1 MLRGIDPR
9 LRLILVSLASTST
22 IFAVRIAAYLYSGSL
37 AILADSIHS
46 VSDIISGLLALVAMR
61 VALRGPDAE
70 HPYGHGKAESLGS
83 LGVSLALVAMFIYIL
98 YEAIMR
104 IYYGYYMHVD
114 FTPLISALLLLSI
127 AIDYWRSRALE
138 RGARRYGSILLA
150 SDALHY
156 RSDLYA
162 TLSVLILSIAGILIG
177 SGPLILYLDIGV
189 GIAISLYFALAAMK
203 LARVAVDEL
212 MDRAPSHVVNVFRNV
227 CRDLGLHVRSVR
239 ARRSGSRIF
248 IDAVIEMPGE
258 IDLEEAHRIVDSV
271 ERIVRDSVR
280 RDIDIVIHMEPREAS
295 RISEIAEKCGII
307 ASKVAGVLGVHD
319 IEVSKEGD
327 GYHVRMHIEVS
338 PSISLKEASGIASNV
353 ENAIKGSVD
362 NISSVMI
369 HIEPKRSDSDDL
381 YRVILKAI
389 QRDDVLRNNVRIK
402 SMRALYAYGKLYID
416 ITCILPG
423 GLSVEEAHNIVSRL
437 EQMIREEVGER
448 ASITIKYLTD

>member
-1 MLRGIDPR
+1 MAVGIDPR
-9 LRLILVSLASTST
+9 LKLILLSLASTST
-22 IFAVRIAAYLYSGSL
+22 ILVVRIAAYLYSGSL

-61 VALRGPDAE
+61 VALKGPDAE

-83 LGVSLALVAMFIYIL
+83 LGVSLALVAMFLYIL
-98 YEAIMR
+98 YEAILR
-104 IYYGYYMHVD
+104 IYYDSYIHVD

-138 RGARRYGSILLA
+138 KGAERYSSTLLA

-162 TLSVLILSIAGILIG
+162 TLSVLILSIAGILIEK
-177 SGPLILYLDIGV
+177 GPLILYLDLGV
-189 GIAISLYFALAAMK
+189 GLAISLYFSIAAIK
-203 LARVAVDEL
+203 LARVAIDEL
-212 MDRAPSHVVNVFRNV
+212 MDRAPSHVVGVFRDV
-227 CRDLGLHVRSVR
+227 CRDLELHVRSVR
-239 ARRSGSRIF
+239 ARRSGSRVF

-295 RISEIAEKCGII
+295 RISEIAERCSSI

-319 IEVSKEGD
+319 IEVREGGD

-338 PSISLKEASGIASNV
+338 PSISLREASRIASSV
-353 ENAIKGSVD
+353 ENAIKGGVD
-362 NISSVMI
+362 NISSIMI
-369 HIEPKRSDSDDL
+369 HIEPKRGDSNDL
-381 YRVILKAI
+381 HRVIIKAI
-389 QRDDVLRNNVRIK
+389 QRDDVLKDNVRIK
-402 SMRALYAYGKLYID
+402 SIRALYIGGKLYID

-423 GLSVEEAHNIVSRL
+423 GLSVEEAHNIVSKL
-437 EQMIREEVGER
+437 EQMVREEVGER